1 MAGSLNDFLELDAFI
16 THLKTEQGASI
27 HTIEAY
33 SRDILRY
40 LVFLEEV
47 AKSTLE
53 TVQFEDFLAH
63 LRTGGMKTRSIA
75 RTVSAVRSFY
85 KFLLA
90 DGKIK
95 TNPIQEIET
104 PRFQAPVPRSLSEE
118 EMVKLL
124 KLPASQK
131 MALRDAA
138 ILELLYAAGLRVSEL
153 ISLRKQ
159 DVNLEAGFLV
169 ASGKRSKE
177 RMVPIGSYA
186 REVIKLYLEEQ
197 KPKGS
202 YLFPGRKDTPLT
214 RQAVWKLV
222 RRYGLLLEQGSLYPH
237 MLRHTFA
244 THLLEGGA
252 DLRSVQILLGH
263 EDISTTQI
271 YTHIDRKRLKQ
282 LHKKSHPRG

>member
-138 ILELLYAAGLRVSEL
+138 ILELLYAAGLQGLGAHFPQKAGRQPGGGLPCSIGQTLERTDGTHRK
-153 ISLRKQ
+153 LR
-159 DVNLEAGFLV
+159 A
-169 ASGKRSKE
+169 
-177 RMVPIGSYA
+177 
-186 REVIKLYLEEQ
+186 
-197 KPKGS
+197 
-202 YLFPGRKDTPLT
+202 
-214 RQAVWKLV
+214 
-222 RRYGLLLEQGSLYPH
+222 
-237 MLRHTFA
+237 
-244 THLLEGGA
+244 
-252 DLRSVQILLGH
+252 
-263 EDISTTQI
+263 
-271 YTHIDRKRLKQ
+271 
-282 LHKKSHPRG
+282 